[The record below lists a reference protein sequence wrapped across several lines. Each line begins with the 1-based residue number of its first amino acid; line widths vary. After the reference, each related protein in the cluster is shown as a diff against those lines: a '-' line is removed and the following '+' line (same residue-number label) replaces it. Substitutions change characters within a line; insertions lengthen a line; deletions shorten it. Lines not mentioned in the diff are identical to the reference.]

1 VSESSTTDRRSLSH
15 SEILVVFSGLMTGML
30 LAALDQ
36 TIVATALPTMV
47 GELGGLNHLS
57 WVVTAYLLTSTA
69 STPLYGKISDLYGR
83 KILFQFAIV
92 VFLTGSALAGLSQS
106 MSQLIAFRA
115 VQGLG
120 AGGLIAMALAI
131 IGDVVSPRE
140 RGRYQGYMG
149 GVFAVASVAG
159 PLIGGLFVDHF
170 SWRWVFYVNIPVG
183 LVALVVTSAV
193 LNLPFVR
200 RPHSID
206 YLGAVLLVAAVT
218 ATLLVTVWGGSE
230 YAWTSSVI
238 IVLSIAAVVF
248 IVLFLLQERRAT
260 EPILPLRLFRNSIFS
275 VASATG
281 FIVGLAMFGAIVF
294 LPVYLQVVNG
304 ISPTRS
310 GLLLVPLMAGLLTS
324 SITSGRAISRFG
336 RYKIFPVVGTAI
348 MTVGLFL
355 FTFLDKETSPFLAAV
370 FMVVLGA
377 GIGLVMQVLV
387 LAVQNGVEHRDLG
400 TATSASTFFRS
411 MGGAFGTAVFGA
423 IFASR
428 LSSELSGLIPTGVDL
443 RADAV
448 LGSPQQILAL
458 PPDTYQLVIS
468 AFTRAIDSVFWWAI
482 PFGVLAFVL
491 TLALKE
497 VPLRESAHVG
507 WEGAEVEAG
516 LALEAAV
523 PSDHTPELVTDSA
536 KDDSS

>member
-1 VSESSTTDRRSLSH
+1 VSDSPIAESRPLSH
-15 SEILVVFSGLMTGML
+15 SEILVVFSGLMMGLL

-47 GELGGLNHLS
+47 GELGGLDHLS
-57 WVVTAYLLTSTA
+57 WVVTAYLLTTTA

-83 KILFQFAIV
+83 KILFQIAIV
-92 VFLTGSALAGLSQS
+92 VFLVGSALAGLAQS
-106 MSQLIAFRA
+106 MLQLIAFRA
-115 VQGLG
+115 LQGLG

-149 GVFAVASVAG
+149 AVFAVASVAG
-159 PLIGGLFVDHF
+159 PLLGGLFVDHI

-200 RPHSID
+200 RPHAID
-206 YLGAVLLVAAVT
+206 YIGSALLVASVT

-230 YAWTSSVI
+230 YAWTSSI
-238 IVLSIAAVVF
+238 IIGLTVAGAVLVA
-248 IVLFLLQERRAT
+248 LFVLQERRAA
-260 EPILPLRLFRNSIFS
+260 EAILPLRLFRNPIFS

-294 LPVYLQVVNG
+294 LPLYLQVVNG

-324 SITSGRAISRFG
+324 SIASGRAISRFG
-336 RYKIFPVVGTAI
+336 RYKIFPVAGTAI
-348 MTVGLFL
+348 MTLGLFL
-355 FTFLDKETSPFLAAV
+355 FTFLDQETSGFQSSI
-370 FMVVLGA
+370 FMVVLGV

-387 LAVQNGVEHRDLG
+387 LAVQNGVDHRDLG

-411 MGGAFGTAVFGA
+411 MGGAFGTAIFGA

-428 LSSELSGLIPTGVDL
+428 LSSELSRLVPAGVALDAEAL
-443 RADAV
+443 R
-448 LGSPQQILAL
+448 GSPEQIQAL
-458 PPDTYQLVIS
+458 PPEAYGHAIA
-468 AFTRAIDSVFWWAI
+468 AFTRSINAVFWWAI
-482 PFGVLAFVL
+482 PFGVLAFIL

-497 VPLRESAHVG
+497 IPLRDSAHVG
-507 WEGAEVEAG
+507 WEGAEVETS
-516 LALEAAV
+516 LALEPSV
-523 PSDHTPELVTDSA
+523 PSINTPELITEPRA
-536 KDDSS
+536 DDPS